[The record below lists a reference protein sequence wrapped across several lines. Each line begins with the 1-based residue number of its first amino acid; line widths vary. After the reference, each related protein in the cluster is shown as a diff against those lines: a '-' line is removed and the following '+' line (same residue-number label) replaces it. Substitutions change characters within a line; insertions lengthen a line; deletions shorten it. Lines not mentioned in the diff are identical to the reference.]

1 MDFNIEE
8 EREKIKSEP
17 MKYVEDLIAEVKQ
30 GSFERMQFVISSQ
43 LNIPH
48 SVESVECIEKIL
60 ENSELSEETKLL
72 LFNLISKEE
81 ILKYLK
87 TKPTEELA
95 VVIGKKLSKK
105 DINELVLEID
115 DDIYIS
121 RFLISFNEIDVTII
135 DDVLKHIKDIYLRGK
150 VFEKNEGI
158 SPGKEECLQQIEQYE
173 KIKSEFLKLETED
186 EKVRFLINLK
196 SDTENYESINEF
208 NKIKKSLLQYIKEQN
223 NRKAVIESMESII
236 EENLI
241 EYVDVAQKM
250 ILEYFSSQTELTQEM
265 QEKIEMLF
273 RSCSVKTADLSEE
286 IITRGNNAG
295 EKGGVHGLY
304 RLANNIIEINSSL
317 RERDILTTLL
327 HECGHALVA
336 FSLRDEPWNY
346 MRRNS
351 EKGFDL
357 EEGIVE
363 VFAHQVFNY
372 YFEKHES
379 LTINS
384 EEINKEEI
392 GHSYEEF
399 CVIIQTLLAPLAKDK
414 KDVNAFGVYLF
425 GNPDEFYKTINVE
438 WLLSNLNENINLSR
452 EQKERLYEETIKRI
466 NKIDIDSAY
475 FKENDILQD
484 FYKIY
489 QVAGNDLEQA
499 YKFLDLIE
507 SIENCYRENDEEL
520 MVTDM
525 NNLMGNRSLYNI
537 SVGEFDVALNKFAS
551 LSPFHTKQYFKKN
564 YLTLSDDE
572 IMENSTDIM
581 KKIIIYCTNSKVCN
595 IGEFTPL
602 NYKEK
607 TEKLFES
614 ENEKT
619 IQDENDLKSQIEL
632 YRILF
637 KRKDGLEKIKS
648 DIPQFEGFLE
658 QTMEKIKLG
667 LEKLELGS
675 ADFKKYTSEELKEIP
690 ELREILETYGLVDNS
705 LEDETFNA
713 FVEATEVSGISLNEA
728 VEAEQSIQA
737 CLAKTEKD
745 FSE

>member
-30 GSFERMQFVISSQ
+30 GSFERMQFVVSSQ

-250 ILEYFSSQTELTQEM
+250 ILEYFSSQTELTQ
-265 QEKIEMLF
+265 
-273 RSCSVKTADLSEE
+273 
-286 IITRGNNAG
+286 
-295 EKGGVHGLY
+295 
-304 RLANNIIEINSSL
+304 
-317 RERDILTTLL
+317 
-327 HECGHALVA
+327 
-336 FSLRDEPWNY
+336 
-346 MRRNS
+346 
-351 EKGFDL
+351 
-357 EEGIVE
+357 
-363 VFAHQVFNY
+363 
-372 YFEKHES
+372 
-379 LTINS
+379 
-384 EEINKEEI
+384 
-392 GHSYEEF
+392 
-399 CVIIQTLLAPLAKDK
+399 
-414 KDVNAFGVYLF
+414 
-425 GNPDEFYKTINVE
+425 
-438 WLLSNLNENINLSR
+438 
-452 EQKERLYEETIKRI
+452 
-466 NKIDIDSAY
+466 
-475 FKENDILQD
+475 
-484 FYKIY
+484 
-489 QVAGNDLEQA
+489 
-499 YKFLDLIE
+499 
-507 SIENCYRENDEEL
+507 
-520 MVTDM
+520 
-525 NNLMGNRSLYNI
+525 
-537 SVGEFDVALNKFAS
+537 
-551 LSPFHTKQYFKKN
+551 
-564 YLTLSDDE
+564 
-572 IMENSTDIM
+572 
-581 KKIIIYCTNSKVCN
+581 
-595 IGEFTPL
+595 
-602 NYKEK
+602 
-607 TEKLFES
+607 
-614 ENEKT
+614 
-619 IQDENDLKSQIEL
+619 
-632 YRILF
+632 
-637 KRKDGLEKIKS
+637 
-648 DIPQFEGFLE
+648 
-658 QTMEKIKLG
+658 
-667 LEKLELGS
+667 
-675 ADFKKYTSEELKEIP
+675 
-690 ELREILETYGLVDNS
+690 
-705 LEDETFNA
+705 
-713 FVEATEVSGISLNEA
+713 
-728 VEAEQSIQA
+728 
-737 CLAKTEKD
+737 
-745 FSE
+745 